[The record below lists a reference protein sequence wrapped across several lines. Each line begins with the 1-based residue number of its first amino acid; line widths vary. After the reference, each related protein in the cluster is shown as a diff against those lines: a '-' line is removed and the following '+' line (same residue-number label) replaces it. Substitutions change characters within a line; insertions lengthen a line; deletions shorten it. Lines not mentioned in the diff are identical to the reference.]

1 MRRNYPNVNSFL
13 KTAGFLLWNQS
24 NREEGRNL
32 SSIVLG
38 IFIANETSERKR
50 EPVKAAGYGA
60 ARSLIFPVEERTA
73 QKSKSIKAMIRFP

>member
-1 MRRNYPNVNSFL
+1 M
-13 KTAGFLLWNQS
+13 
-24 NREEGRNL
+24 

-50 EPVKAAGYGA
+50 DPVKAAGYGA

>member
-1 MRRNYPNVNSFL
+1 M
-13 KTAGFLLWNQS
+13 
-24 NREEGRNL
+24 

-73 QKSKSIKAMIRFP
+73 RNSKLYQGNDQIS

>member
-1 MRRNYPNVNSFL
+1 M
-13 KTAGFLLWNQS
+13 
-24 NREEGRNL
+24 

-50 EPVKAAGYGA
+50 ESVKAAGYGA

-73 QKSKSIKAMIRFP
+73 QKSQSIKAMIRFP

>member
-1 MRRNYPNVNSFL
+1 M
-13 KTAGFLLWNQS
+13 
-24 NREEGRNL
+24 

-73 QKSKSIKAMIRFP
+73 RKSKLYQGNDQISLRNEINTT

>member
-1 MRRNYPNVNSFL
+1 M
-13 KTAGFLLWNQS
+13 
-24 NREEGRNL
+24 

-50 EPVKAAGYGA
+50 EPVGKAAGYGA